1 VAAHPLAGRAHLV
14 RRLAGAWRATAPAAP
29 ADVRVSADELPP
41 AVSAGVRQ
49 AVEEAARRAE
59 VPGGQVVVRRR
70 GAVLWAAEIGHATAG
85 SPVRRD
91 DRFVIASTTK
101 LVVAT
106 LLAALAERSTLDLD
120 APVATWL
127 PDLPNAGR
135 LTPRLVLSQR
145 SGLREYAKDPAI
157 RRRLS
162 GGDPDHPWTRQEVLD
177 AIAALGADRDPD
189 QRFAYRNSNYIVA
202 AELAERASGKGIEE
216 LLRELVRAPL
226 GLDAFSFEPHA
237 AGAAPVAT
245 PHVAVLGRAVDLLAV
260 TGGRLPTDTIGPVWG
275 DGGIASSGADLARFT
290 EALFAGELLGPP
302 ALAAM
307 VRRSSRFGR
316 TAGYGLG
323 VMVRRIAGVRVA
335 GHDGMYFG
343 WTASAGTD
351 DATATTVA
359 AVTNVSALAVPAA
372 RLATA
377 VRTALARERGR

>member
-1 VAAHPLAGRAHLV
+1 MAANPLAGRAHLL
-14 RRLAGAWRATAPAAP
+14 RRLVGAWRATAPAAP
-29 ADVRVSADELPP
+29 ADVRVSADELPT
-41 AVSAGVRQ
+41 AVSAGVRH
-49 AVEEAARRAE
+49 AVGEAARRAE

-70 GAVLWAAEIGHATAG
+70 GAVLWAAEIGRATAA
-85 SPVRRD
+85 SPVRRE

-106 LLAALAERSTLDLD
+106 LLAALAERGTLDLD

-127 PDLPNAGR
+127 PDLPNADR

-145 SGLREYAKDPAI
+145 SGLREYAKDAAI

-162 GGDPDHPWTRQEVLD
+162 GGDPDYPWTRQEVID
-177 AIAALGADRDPD
+177 AIAALGADQNPGR
-189 QRFAYRNSNYIVA
+189 RFAYRNSNYIVA
-202 AELAERASGKGIEE
+202 AELAERASRKGIEE
-216 LLRELVRAPL
+216 LLRELVCRPL
-226 GLDAFSFEPHA
+226 GLGAFSFEPS
-237 AGAAPVAT
+237 AGGAPVAT
-245 PHVAVLGRAVDLLAV
+245 PHAAVLGRAVDLLAV
-260 TGGRLPTDTIGPVWG
+260 TGGRLPSDTIGPVWG
-275 DGGIASSGADLARFT
+275 DGGLASSAADLARFT
-290 EALFAGELLGPP
+290 EALFAGELVGPS

-323 VMVRRIAGVRVA
+323 VMVRPIAGVRVA

-351 DATATTVA
+351 DTTATTVA
-359 AVTNVSALAVPAA
+359 VVTNVAAFPVPAA

-377 VRTALARERGR
+377 VRTALSRER